1 MDKLMY
7 EIGEL
12 KHRIKQDENKLR
24 EMYLFDDATF
34 QQIKDY
40 EQLNEMKQDLQEK
53 EHQLRKDQMIQKVKS
68 KNQWED
74 EKIKEGEF

>member
-1 MDKLMY
+1 MLIILPNLEDAAQVFRQRLIVRAQKMDKLMY

-34 QQIKDY
+34 
-40 EQLNEMKQDLQEK
+40 
-53 EHQLRKDQMIQKVKS
+53 
-68 KNQWED
+68 
-74 EKIKEGEF
+74 